1 MTNIFRA
8 AFPSG
13 SGGRDGPTPPTSPP
27 NFTTTRVAD
36 GCGTKGVARLSS
48 IEPVF
53 ASGAS
58 TATPATV
65 GREPA
70 RPASKPRRGISYQSI
85 FVLMLTP
92 PRTSMLA
99 KVALDH
105 AAELDERLGENRHL
119 IVFGDPRGSEK
130 FGRDLLQRLNL
141 LGVKARSEWQRELD
155 DAGDVDT
162 IATRAIH
169 SCAVAANVVERL
181 PGLLVWTPSI
191 PPSKSAFVAVPA
203 AADNDAE
210 LARALLDELESEL
223 LSDRVSAQIG
233 STHFEGP
240 DFAAGA
246 CAGVAERL
254 RDAFRS
260 FESDVAVAAS
270 LHLSEVEYMI
280 LEQLDT
286 LGRAADSRELA
297 RLTKKSQ
304 NTIASALSRMKQR
317 DLVTSPGSRQGF
329 TPKPKGKKAF
339 ERAKRGRA

>member
-1 MTNIFRA
+1 
-8 AFPSG
+8 
-13 SGGRDGPTPPTSPP
+13 
-27 NFTTTRVAD
+27 
-36 GCGTKGVARLSS
+36 
-48 IEPVF
+48 
-53 ASGAS
+53 
-58 TATPATV
+58 
-65 GREPA
+65 
-70 RPASKPRRGISYQSI
+70 
-85 FVLMLTP
+85 
-92 PRTSMLA
+92 MLA

-105 AAELDERLGENRHL
+105 AAELDERLGESRHL

-130 FGRDLLQRLNL
+130 FGRDLLQRLDL
-141 LGVKARSEWQRELD
+141 FGVKARAEWRRELEA
-155 DAGDVDT
+155 AGDVDT

-169 SCAVAANVVERL
+169 SCAAAANVVERL
-181 PGLLVWTPSI
+181 PGLLVWAPSI
-191 PPSKSAFVAVPA
+191 APSKSAFVAVPA

-246 CAGVAERL
+246 CAAVAERL

-270 LHLSEVEYMI
+270 LHLSKVEFKI
-280 LEQLDT
+280 LEQLNT
-286 LGRAADSRELA
+286 LGRAADSGELA

-304 NTIASALSRMKQR
+304 NTVASALSRMKTR